1 MKFDLLSTRLASIMI
16 ISHKFYV
23 FISSCNE
30 LISHFSRYSQRT
42 YLKLLNLEPEE
53 KEQHVVPLKQYELE
67 AQVLA
72 HHWFWAVDPHSTFD
86 SIKVHPD
93 TLLLR
98 QELTF

>member
-1 MKFDLLSTRLASIMI
+1 MSSSH
-16 ISHKFYV
+16 IS
-23 FISSCNE
+23 
-30 LISHFSRYSQRT
+30 LRYSQRT

-86 SIKVHPD
+86 SIKVRPD

-98 QELTF
+98 QE